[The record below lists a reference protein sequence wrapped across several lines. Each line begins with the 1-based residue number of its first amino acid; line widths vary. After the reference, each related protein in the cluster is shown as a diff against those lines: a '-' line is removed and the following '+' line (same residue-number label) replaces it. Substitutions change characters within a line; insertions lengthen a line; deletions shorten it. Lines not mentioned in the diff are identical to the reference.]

1 MTITQQAQKFVVLR
15 ILRDGDGEGEGECEC
30 EACSSAVRGD
40 ITIKRLVMK
49 MKEEHVP
56 IGR

>member
-15 ILRDGDGEGEGECEC
+15 ILRDGDGEGEGECE
-30 EACSSAVRGD
+30 ACSSGVRGD
-40 ITIKRLVMK
+40 ITIKRLVMD